1 MLIGLLDYGVGNLGS
16 MRSALKQL
24 DLGFID
30 LTNAEGISQV
40 DSLIIPG
47 VGSFNTGVSNIQK
60 NGMYEEI
67 VNFAKSGK
75 RIIGICLG
83 MHLLASYGDEGGG
96 ADGLNLIEGKIQ
108 KLERSKQDR
117 VPHVGWDLIENQ
129 VGREENFAYFAHS
142 YFFEVQSPKDCEVT
156 DTFKW
161 SDKRLPAVIEKEN
174 IFGIQFHPEKSHN
187 FGLNMLSRLLTKR

>member
-24 DLGFID
+24 DLDFVD
-30 LTNAEGISQV
+30 LTKAEGISQV

-47 VGSFNTGVSNIQK
+47 VGSFNTGVNNIQK
-60 NGMYEEI
+60 NGMFDEI
-67 VNFAKSGK
+67 INFAKSGK

-108 KLERSKQDR
+108 KLQRSKQDR

-129 VGREENFAYFAHS
+129 LSREEHFAYFAHS

-161 SDKRLPAVIEKEN
+161 SDRRLPAVIEKEN

-187 FGLNMLSRLLTKR
+187 FGLTMLSRLLTKR

>member
-16 MRSALKQL
+16 MRSALKQIDL
-24 DLGFID
+24 DFID
-30 LTNAEGISQV
+30 ITNAEGIPQV

-47 VGSFNTGVSNIQK
+47 VGSFNTGVNNIQK

-67 VNFAKSGK
+67 INFAKSGK

-129 VGREENFAYFAHS
+129 VSKEENFAYFAHS
-142 YFFEVQSPKDCEVT
+142 YFFEVQSLKDCEVT

-161 SDKRLPAVIEKEN
+161 SDRRLPAVKEKEN

-187 FGLNMLSRLLTKR
+187 FGLTMLSRLLMKR